1 MIYGKL
7 IDGELR
13 GAPRPIK
20 TADGDVFT
28 NDPSIYLANGYK
40 PINLTD
46 ISDLTAQCEAVV
58 SMYCDIYPGEK
69 GADGDGNRN
78 NAGVDGAAAVGKRRS
93 DPRATGDGTTS
104 DWRRGR

>member
-28 NDPSIYLANGYK
+28 NDPDLLLQYSYK
-40 PINLTD
+40 PIILTD
-46 ISDLTAQCEAVV
+46 CPSDGKSYVGSWTETESEIKQIWTAVEPPDDISADEALN
-58 SMYCDIYPGEK
+58 IITG
-69 GADGDGNRN
+69 GADI
-78 NAGVDGAAAVGKRRS
+78 
-93 DPRATGDGTTS
+93 
-104 DWRRGR
+104 

>member
-28 NDPSIYLANGYK
+28 NDPSIYLVNGYK

-46 ISDLTAQCEAVV
+46 CPSDGKSYVGSWTETETEITQVWTEQPQEDDTATAEQLEAALKQIGGV
-58 SMYCDIYPGEK
+58 
-69 GADGDGNRN
+69 ADE
-78 NAGVDGAAAVGKRRS
+78 S
-93 DPRATGDGTTS
+93 E
-104 DWRRGR
+104 

>member
-20 TADGDVFT
+20 TVDGDVFT

-40 PINLTD
+40 PIILTD
-46 ISDLTAQCEAVV
+46 CPSDGKSYVGSWTETESEIKQIWTAVEPPDDISADEALN
-58 SMYCDIYPGEK
+58 IITG
-69 GADGDGNRN
+69 GADI
-78 NAGVDGAAAVGKRRS
+78 
-93 DPRATGDGTTS
+93 
-104 DWRRGR
+104 

>member
-7 IDGELR
+7 VDGELR

-40 PINLTD
+40 PIILTD
-46 ISDLTAQCEAVV
+46 CPSDGKSYVSSWTETGSEITQVWTEQAQTENDEATPEQLETALHQIGGAV
-58 SMYCDIYPGEK
+58 DE
-69 GADGDGNRN
+69 NQ
-78 NAGVDGAAAVGKRRS
+78 
-93 DPRATGDGTTS
+93 
-104 DWRRGR
+104 

>member
-7 IDGELR
+7 VDGELR

-40 PINLTD
+40 PIILTD
-46 ISDLTAQCEAVV
+46 CPSDGKSYVGSWTETESEIKQIWTAVEPPDDISADEALK
-58 SMYCDIYPGEK
+58 IITG
-69 GADGDGNRN
+69 
-78 NAGVDGAAAVGKRRS
+78 GVDI
-93 DPRATGDGTTS
+93 
-104 DWRRGR
+104 